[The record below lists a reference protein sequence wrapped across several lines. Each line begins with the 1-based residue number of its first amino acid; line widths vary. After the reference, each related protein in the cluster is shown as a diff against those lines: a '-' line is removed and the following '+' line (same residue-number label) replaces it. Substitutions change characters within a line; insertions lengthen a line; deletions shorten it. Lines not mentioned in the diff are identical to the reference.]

1 MDHIA
6 GRLAAASLSSD
17 DPSASAAGRD
27 SGVSN
32 LRGIMSAVERAEGT
46 IRDKVS
52 PPSSLLELLRLYILP
67 RSLSLAVP
75 GGALNRSPTT

>member
-17 DPSASAAGRD
+17 DPSASPAGRD
-27 SGVSN
+27 GGVGS

-52 PPSSLLELLRLYILP
+52 PRPSSLGGLSVPVGIIYMLP

-75 GGALNRSPTT
+75 RAR